1 MKLRGSVA
9 LVTGAGKGIGR
20 AISLRLSSEG
30 AIVVLNARTQSD
42 LESVRSE
49 ISTAGGTALIA
60 AADITNE
67 KAAEKLFEE
76 IDREFGRLDILI
88 NNAGRGTFAPV
99 RDLQIA
105 DLDAMWNLNMRALF
119 QCTKHALARMEKQG
133 KGAIVNVASLAGR
146 NAFVGG
152 AGDAATKWALIGFS
166 RCLML
171 EVREKNIRVV
181 TICPGSVNTEF
192 SGGHDPAQ
200 AARILAPE
208 DVAEAT
214 IAALTL
220 HPRALMSEIDIRPT
234 NPR

>member
-1 MKLRGSVA
+1 MKLRESVA

-20 AISLRLSSEG
+20 AIARRLSSEG

-42 LESVRSE
+42 LESVRAE
-49 ISTAGGTALIA
+49 IQAAGGTASISIG
-60 AADITNE
+60 DITDDL
-67 KAAEKLFEE
+67 AVEKLFKQ
-76 IDREFGRLDILI
+76 IDREFGKIDILI
-88 NNAGRGTFAPV
+88 NNAGKGTFAPV
-99 RDLQIA
+99 RDLKVD

-119 QCTKHALARMEKQG
+119 QCTKHALVRMEKQG

-152 AGDAATKWALIGFS
+152 AGYAATKWALIGFS

-181 TICPGSVNTEF
+181 TICPGSVNTGF
-192 SGGHDPAQ
+192 SGGHDPVKAGK
-200 AARILAPE
+200 ILAPE

-234 NPR
+234 NP